1 MSMAIKNTSF
11 QIIVGTAPLTAVAI
25 VQATYAR
32 LSEVVVTNRYEA
44 ELIPNTAKATDPTA
58 SDMVQ
63 VFNKVQSVTGKLD
76 LFTLDTDPANG
87 IPAVIPS
94 QEFSCDHVSG
104 SIPEAELYTHIM
116 SLPEFS
122 GSVAV

>member
-1 MSMAIKNTSF
+1 MAIKNKSF
-11 QIIVGTAPLTAVAI
+11 KIIVGTAPLTAVAT

-44 ELIPNTAKATDPTA
+44 ELIHNSAKATDPTA
-58 SDMVQ
+58 SDMLQ

-76 LFTLDTDPANG
+76 LFALDTDPANG
-87 IPAVIPS
+87 IPAVIQS
-94 QEFSCDHVSG
+94 QEFSCAHVSG
-104 SIPEAELYTHIM
+104 SIPESELYTHIM
-116 SLPEFS
+116 ALPEFA